1 MNRLFDRFIAIA
13 IAVANAIEQR
23 SGEETDVD
31 LLACV
36 RSNGNGGV

>member
-23 SGEETDVD
+23 NGEEINVD

-36 RSNGNGGV
+36 LLHRNGGV